1 MKHPQVTAVE
11 VAIGPGLEEAMGGD
25 VAGIWCTC
33 GSGRRLLLGS
43 CGWGGRGAGMQ
54 PLIKPQQGRE
64 GARAMKTLPS
74 LLCPSSPDVPPM
86 DWPNLKPEDRGTGR
100 AGERW
105 SVDLEKRRRVSS
117 TLPLWDSELLTRLC
131 LTPSHPP
138 CSAKDTME
146 FR

>member
-1 MKHPQVTAVE
+1 ME
-11 VAIGPGLEEAMGGD
+11 VANGPGLEEAMGRD
-25 VAGIWCTC
+25 LAGIWCTC

-43 CGWGGRGAGMQ
+43 CGWGWGHAA
-54 PLIKPQQGRE
+54 PVKPPQGRE
-64 GARAMKTLPS
+64 GAMKISPS
-74 LLCPSSPDVPPM
+74 LLCPSSPDAPPT

-117 TLPLWDSELLTRLC
+117 TLPLWDGELITRLC
-131 LTPSHPP
+131 LTPSHPQ